1 MRTQWARWAI
11 VAPLSVVLGVA
22 LSALHVPAAWILAAI
37 IAAAGSAILHGEELT
52 VDPRLITVAKSFIA
66 IIAALPLVRTPAG
79 ELLRYV
85 APGLLSAGFTVV
97 LAFGGGWLLWRGSL
111 RQARRAGADP
121 RDPAHVVSPKTGVL
135 SLFAGGASVMPLLAK
150 DLGADF
156 RYVTLTQYLRLL
168 SVSII
173 MPLVVAWAH
182 LSGSSSPSEPEAQPF
197 TWLSALAILVIV
209 VFGGKLGRLLHL
221 PAASVLGPM
230 LLTII
235 VALLLDP
242 WHSLALPEAARDIAY
257 VSIGWMAGGGLSVA
271 ALRSFS
277 HQLPL
282 TLGLIAVLIGG
293 CAGLAWVIAQ
303 WMGMDYIDAFLA
315 TNPGGLETAL
325 ALGSETGAVEIVA
338 AMQIVRLI
346 TVLFLA
352 GWLPWVLRWLQRVL

>member
-1 MRTQWARWAI
+1 MRAQWKRWAI
-11 VAPLSVVLGVA
+11 VVPLSIALGLI

-37 IAAAGSAILHGEELT
+37 IAAAGSAILHGEELI
-52 VDPRLITVAKSFIA
+52 VDPRLTNLAKSFIA

-79 ELLRYV
+79 ELVRYI
-85 APGLLSAGFTVV
+85 APGLLSAGFTVA
-97 LAFGGGWLLWRGSL
+97 LAFAGGWLLWRGSL
-111 RQARRAGADP
+111 RRARRAGVDP
-121 RDPAHVVSPKTGVL
+121 HDPTVVVSPETGVL

-182 LSGSSSPSEPEAQPF
+182 LSGGARPSEEHTQPF
-197 TWLSALAILVIV
+197 TWLSAVAVVVIV
-209 VFGGKLGRLLHL
+209 LFGGRLGKLLHM
-221 PAASVLGPM
+221 PAATMLGPM
-230 LLTII
+230 LLTAI
-235 VALLLDP
+235 VALILGP
-242 WHSLALPEAARDIAY
+242 EHSLALPNVARDFAY

-293 CAGLAWVIAQ
+293 CAGLAWVISQ
-303 WMGMDYIDAFLA
+303 WMGMSYIDAFLA

-352 GWLPWVLRWLQRVL
+352 GWLPSVLRWLQRVL